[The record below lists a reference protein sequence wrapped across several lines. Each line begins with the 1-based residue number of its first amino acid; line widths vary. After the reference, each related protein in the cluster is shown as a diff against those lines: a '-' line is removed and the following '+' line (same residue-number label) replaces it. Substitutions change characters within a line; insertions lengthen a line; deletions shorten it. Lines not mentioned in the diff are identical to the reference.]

1 MKGYS
6 EYRGVL
12 SQIIYDPHTGQFEQ
26 HVLTHAF
33 VKPPASGVVIEL
45 ATRQPNSADTVLSRK
60 VRKTVMQRVQN
71 KRTG

>member
-6 EYRGVL
+6 EQRGVL

-26 HVLTHAF
+26 RVCTHAF
-33 VKPPASGVVIEL
+33 ASPPASGVVIEL
-45 ATRQPNSADTVLSRK
+45 ATHQPNSADTVLSRK
-60 VRKTVMQRVQN
+60 VRKTVMHAVQN